1 VTAAV
6 RGGSKVTKS
15 VWESILAGELFGQ
28 VRVNRE
34 FPLERAETR

>member
-1 VTAAV
+1 M
-6 RGGSKVTKS
+6 S

-34 FPLERAETR
+34 FPLDRADMR